1 VPERFTAAAAGLER
15 VEPAAAQVAYK
26 TALKAWPGQ
35 RTAMIELGNTAY
47 ALGQKEA
54 AARFESA
61 LQVLV
66 DFADVCNNL
75 VQVRLEQGRL
85 PEAAKAIKPSET

>member
-1 VPERFTAAAAGLER
+1 VPERFTAAAAGLES

-47 ALGQKEA
+47 ALGQK
-54 AARFESA
+54 
-61 LQVLV
+61 
-66 DFADVCNNL
+66 
-75 VQVRLEQGRL
+75 
-85 PEAAKAIKPSET
+85 

>member
-15 VEPAAAQVAYK
+15 VESAAAQVAYK
-26 TALKAWPGQ
+26 TAY
-35 RTAMIELGNTAY
+35 T
-47 ALGQKEA
+47 LGQKEA

-61 LQVLV
+61 IQALV

-75 VQVRLEQGRL
+75 VQVRLEQGR
-85 PEAAKAIKPSET
+85 